1 MNKLLVFGHQN
12 PDTDAITSAIAY
24 AYYLNH
30 NGTEAEAVALG
41 LPSEETIYALNQF
54 KIDAPRVIETAAN
67 ETDTVALVDHN
78 EAQQSVSDIKD
89 VEVYA
94 VVDHHRI
101 ANFETTYRNL

>member
-30 NGTEAEAVALG
+30 NGIEAEAVALG

-54 KIDAPRVIETAAN
+54 KIDAPRVIKAAAN

-78 EAQQSVSDIKD
+78 EASVTSRMLKSMP
-89 VEVYA
+89 
-94 VVDHHRI
+94 
-101 ANFETTYRNL
+101 

>member
-41 LPSEETIYALNQF
+41 LPSEETIYALNQL
-54 KIDAPRVIETAAN
+54 DRRPTC
-67 ETDTVALVDHN
+67 
-78 EAQQSVSDIKD
+78 
-89 VEVYA
+89 
-94 VVDHHRI
+94 HRDCCK
-101 ANFETTYRNL
+101 RNGYGRFGRS